1 MFYLSRENNQTK
13 EYLYSNIFFS
23 LENVLPQLFGFFFI
37 FTLQI
42 TIITSDTA
50 VTG

>member
-1 MFYLSRENNQTK
+1 MFHLSRENNQTK
-13 EYLYSNIFFS
+13 ENLYSNIFFRWKMFCRS
-23 LENVLPQLFGFFFI
+23 FLVFFI

-42 TIITSDTA
+42 TIITADTA